1 MPQTLSRT
9 DDLVINRL
17 VPFREKIVNTLREKH
32 PQTFKIIEAVLAG
45 QDNKVGMQVLEGGRV
60 AGEYTFN
67 LQGIRIERTDTG
79 RLDSGIHHPF
89 LGLVK
94 PYFILESSTIERFL
108 GDEASILA
116 DPFAAAGKYFP
127 DITIKF
133 LK

>member
-1 MPQTLSRT
+1 MQQTLDRI
-9 DDLVINRL
+9 DDLVINRM
-17 VPFREKIVNTLREKH
+17 VPMRERIVAALREKH
-32 PQTFKIIEAVLAG
+32 PQILKVVEAVLAG

-60 AGEYTFN
+60 AGEYTFS
-67 LQGIRIERTDTG
+67 LDGIRIKRTEAG

-94 PYFILESSTIERFL
+94 PYFIIESSTIEKFL
-108 GDEASILA
+108 GDEASIVA
-116 DPFAAAGKYFP
+116 DPFATAGKYFP

>member
-1 MPQTLSRT
+1 MQQTMDRI
-9 DDLVINRL
+9 DDLVINRM
-17 VPFREKIVNTLREKH
+17 VPMREKIVNALREKH
-32 PQTFKIIEAVLAG
+32 PQIFKVIEAVLAG
-45 QDNKVGMQVLEGGRV
+45 QDNKIGLQVLEGGRV

-67 LQGIRIERTDTG
+67 LDGIRIKRTDPG

-94 PYFILESSTIERFL
+94 PYFIVESSTLEKFL
-108 GDEASILA
+108 GDEASIMA

-127 DITIKF
+127 DITVKF